1 MGRLGS
7 RYGFV
12 AWVALAAAVGCSN
25 TGTPCKK
32 RGATQACS
40 CSDGAKGSQQC
51 LPERVWNKC
60 DCSAGST
67 GAGGSGGAP
76 GSGGISA
83 GPSGSGGSAMGG
95 AGGSGGSGGGA
106 GHVPPNTMG
115 TMDGG
120 STTDAMAE
128 AGSDGGGSG
137 GQGDAGG
144 MGGSGGIV
152 APPPG
157 NAYGKCAD
165 ASDCKVADSLCNVVT
180 GVPPLSE
187 DSSGREPPCQV
198 AGDCPM
204 PAGSYD
210 ATATCVDGHCELD
223 CTPPDPLGDDL
234 RCPAG
239 LTCTTSLATASCL
252 VP

>member
-1 MGRLGS
+1 MARLVSWFGL
-7 RYGFV
+7 V
-12 AWVALAAAVGCSN
+12 AWVALAAATGCSN

-51 LPERVWNKC
+51 LPERVWDKC
-60 DCSAGST
+60 DCSASSAMD
-67 GAGGSGGAP
+67 AGGTGGAP
-76 GSGGISA
+76 GSGGMS
-83 GPSGSGGSAMGG
+83 GQSGSGGNNMGG
-95 AGGSGGSGGGA
+95 SGGA
-106 GHVPPNTMG
+106 GHVPPDSMG
-115 TMDGG
+115 NKDGG
-120 STTDAMAE
+120 SATDAMVA

-137 GQGDAGG
+137 GQGDGGG
-144 MGGSGGIV
+144 MGGSGGML

-157 NAYGKCAD
+157 NAYGKCTD
-165 ASDCKVADSLCNVVT
+165 ESDCKVADSLCNVVS

-187 DSSGREPPCQV
+187 DSSGCEPPCQV

-210 ATATCVDGHCELD
+210 ATVICVDEHCELD
-223 CTPPDPLGDDL
+223 CAPPDPLGDD
-234 RCPAG
+234 RSCPAG
-239 LTCTTSLATASCL
+239 LTCTASLLTTTSSCL